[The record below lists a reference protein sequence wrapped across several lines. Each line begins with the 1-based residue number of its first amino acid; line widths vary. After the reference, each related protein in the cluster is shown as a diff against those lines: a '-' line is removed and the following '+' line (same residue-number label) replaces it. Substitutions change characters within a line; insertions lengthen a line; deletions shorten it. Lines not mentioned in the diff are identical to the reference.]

1 MDRINIS
8 ALDDLIF
15 IYFGQDYDLF
25 DDSED
30 IEPKIEAFLAASHK
44 GMQHAV
50 IDDIDLFLQECDD
63 LETDF
68 RAYYRSSF
76 VPENWG
82 TTPAKFLDLVKCQ
95 IRQHL
100 QDSGHSV

>member
-8 ALDDLIF
+8 ALDDLIA

-30 IEPKIEAFLAASHK
+30 IEPKIDAFLAASHK

-50 IDDIDLFLQECDD
+50 IDDIDLFLKECDD
-63 LETDF
+63 LEGDF
-68 RAYYRSSF
+68 RAHYRGTF

-82 TTPAKFLDLVKCQ
+82 TTPVEFLELVKER
-95 IRQHL
+95 IRLHL
-100 QDSGHSV
+100 QVSGHLG

>member
-8 ALDDLIF
+8 ALDDLIA

-25 DDSED
+25 DDSEE
-30 IEPKIEAFLAASHK
+30 IEPKIDAFLAASHK

-50 IDDIDLFLQECDD
+50 IDDIDLFLHECDD
-63 LETDF
+63 VEEDF
-68 RAYYRSSF
+68 RAHYHRSF

-82 TTPAKFLDLVKCQ
+82 TTPAKFLSIVKTRIQ
-95 IRQHL
+95 IAL
-100 QDSGHSV
+100 QEMDNR